1 MTIQEN
7 DVQLFEV
14 ISLNEQRHDNDQT
27 KNLSDALEKE
37 IESRVIDI
45 VSEKTKLS
53 PKTTDRI
60 IKSVNGNS
68 DPIEIA
74 QIILEERISPDS
86 EQQLA
91 LESVQNMYLLSEG
104 KISKEDAAK
113 KMAKSASR
121 LALKKGLSKDVVKKQ
136 VTNSLAKA
144 AKSIGNKTLKKAV
157 KGYGSIIGTIAAVAT
172 MSVVNSLASE
182 DEVTAEKIFSDL
194 FDEAT
199 KDVGSTIQA
208 VSLVIPIP
216 GLSVA
221 VSLGLMAISVCSA
234 LRQTA
239 KLANDELEQKFIY
252 ISSIEKQALEE
263 MSYQREILKTLI
275 KEKYQAWDDKIDS
288 AFQTILSGT
297 LNNDVDEISLGIDTA
312 LSIIGKNVRFKTTN
326 EFNEFFMNESAEFTF

>member
-1 MTIQEN
+1 MTDKNIEDGRDN
-7 DVQLFEV
+7 ADVIFDKVIEV
-14 ISLNEQRHDNDQT
+14 TED
-27 KNLSDALEKE
+27 KAAEK
-37 IESRVIDI
+37 
-45 VSEKTKLS
+45 VSEKIDLSKQSTK
-53 PKTTDRI
+53 KIFD
-60 IKSVNGNS
+60 SVKNDANA
-68 DPIEIA
+68 IEIA
-74 QIILEERISPDS
+74 EIIFEEKISPNS
-86 EQQLA
+86 EQGLA
-91 LESVQNMYLLSEG
+91 LESVKNMYLVSEG

-113 KMAKSASR
+113 KMAQSAAK

-136 VTNSLAKA
+136 VANSLTKA

-157 KGYGSIIGTIAAVAT
+157 RGYGSMIGTIAAVAT

-199 KDVGSTIQA
+199 KDVGSAIQA

-234 LRQTA
+234 IRQA
-239 KLANDELEQKFIY
+239 ANLANDELEQKLIY

-263 MSYQREILKTLI
+263 MTYQREILKTLI

-312 LSIIGKNVRFKTTN
+312 LSIIGKNVRFKNAN
-326 EFNEFFMNESAEFTF
+326 EFDTFFMNESEEFTF